1 MSVSIFNG
9 NRRCLFYFFF
19 ISVDVL
25 LRSYQIAIPGDT
37 HPLMS
42 RELVMWLAITKFDLK
57 YAGSMIDIDY
67 YMALTRADK
76 GYDMKNEMLWYVYHI
91 LQQRK

>member
-1 MSVSIFNG
+1 MI
-9 NRRCLFYFFF
+9 CLSYTSTEED

-25 LRSYQIAIPGDT
+25 LRSYQTAIPGDT

-57 YAGSMIDIDY
+57 YAKEWVSDYCLTPKWAIFQLYHGDICKRDQSY
-67 YMALTRADK
+67 TF
-76 GYDMKNEMLWYVYHI
+76 
-91 LQQRK
+91 